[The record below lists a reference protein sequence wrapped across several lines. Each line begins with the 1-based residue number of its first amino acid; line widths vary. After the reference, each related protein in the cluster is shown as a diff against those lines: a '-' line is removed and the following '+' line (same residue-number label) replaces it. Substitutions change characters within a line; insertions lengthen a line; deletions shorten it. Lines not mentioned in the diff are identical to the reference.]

1 MTHDSPVS
9 RILPPTTL
17 ESNTHILWTERR
29 CTTARS
35 AGSCHR
41 RSNQTL
47 TLCGQNDDARQ
58 PGQQDLATDARIKH
72 SHAVDRTTTHDSP
85 VSRILPPTLESN
97 THSLWTERRRTTAR
111 SAGSCHRRS
120 NQTLTRCGQNDDA
133 RQPGQQDL
141 ATDARIKHSRSVDR
155 TTTHDS
161 PVSRILPPTTLESN
175 THDLWTERRR
185 TTARSADLATDNA
198 RIKHSHS

>member
-97 THSLWTERRRTTAR
+97 THDLWTERRRTTAR
-111 SAGSCHRRS
+111 SAGSCHRRRS
-120 NQTLTRCGQNDDA
+120 NQTLTICGQNDDA
-133 RQPGQQDL
+133 RQPGQQ
-141 ATDARIKHSRSVDR
+141 
-155 TTTHDS
+155 
-161 PVSRILPPTTLESN
+161 ILPPTTLESN
-175 THDLWTERRR
+175 TH
-185 TTARSADLATDNA
+185 
-198 RIKHSHS
+198 I